1 MGFRNL
7 NTQEKIKRDPR
18 NIVPLVLNVRTE
30 YYTACPNPIVF
41 DIEVVSGNYREHYY
55 EWTIIDGPLGEFKP
69 NHRTLN
75 AVFVPLGAKERRVV
89 QLIVDKG
96 TEVEQQYIC
105 YLYDKATSFPEGI
118 LDESSSVFPFTNE
131 PSRAVS
137 IVDMNFVIDDLGL
150 FNEDLTQLEFGS
162 YGNIQYVNQ
171 DIWKVEI
178 FSYPNMTLVE
188 TVYYPSTAV
197 HGVQEGQRY
206 LAKTWYKYDRL
217 PPIYAWSFLTI
228 INVPVS
234 INLRALIIEDR
245 IDSIVLNT
253 SESILYNYLGNGTSI
268 VQYVENVDLYL
279 NYASSKRFIY
289 GMKWIEPWEE
299 EEQDPSL
306 IGKQAEELEAANNSP
321 RLQIKSSGSSIIT
334 LLDYKSGVIG

>member
-41 DIEVVSGNYREHYY
+41 DIEVVSGNYKEHQY
-55 EWTIIDGPLGEFKP
+55 EWTIIDGSLGKFKP

-75 AVFVPLGAKERRVV
+75 AVFDPLGTKERRIV
-89 QLIVDKG
+89 QLIVDKD

-118 LDESSSVFPFTNE
+118 LDESSSIFPFTNE

-137 IVDMNFVIDDLGL
+137 VVDMNFVIDDLGL
-150 FNEDLTQLEFGS
+150 FNQDLTQLEFGS

-171 DIWKVEI
+171 EVWKVEI
-178 FSYPNMTLVE
+178 FSYPDMTLIE
-188 TVYYPSTAV
+188 TVYYPSTTV
-197 HGVQEGQRY
+197 HAIQGGQRY
-206 LAKTWYKYDRL
+206 FVKTWYKYDRL
-217 PPIYAWSFLTI
+217 PPIYACNLLTV
-228 INVPVS
+228 INVPTSV
-234 INLRALIIEDR
+234 NLRALIVEDR
-245 IDSIVLNT
+245 IDFIRVNSSGAI
-253 SESILYNYLGNGTSI
+253 SYNYLGNGASI

-299 EEQDPSL
+299 EDQEQSL
-306 IGKQAEELEAANNSP
+306 IGKKAEELEAANNSP

>member
-7 NTQEKIKRDPR
+7 NIQEKIKRDSR

-41 DIEVVSGNYREHYY
+41 DIEVISGNRKEHQY
-55 EWTIIDGPLGEFKP
+55 EWTIIDGPPGKFKP

-75 AVFVPLGAKERRVV
+75 AVFDPLGAKERRIVR
-89 QLIVDKG
+89 LIVDKD
-96 TEVEQQYIC
+96 TEVEQEYIC
-105 YLYDKATSFPEGI
+105 YLYDKATSFPDGI
-118 LDESSSVFPFTNE
+118 LNESSSIFLFTNE
-131 PSRAVS
+131 PNRAVS
-137 IVDMNFVIDDLGL
+137 VVDMNFVIDDLGL
-150 FNEDLTQLEFGS
+150 FNQDLTQLEFGS

-178 FSYPNMTLVE
+178 FSYPDMTLIE
-188 TVYYPSTAV
+188 TVYHPSTTV
-197 HGVQEGQRY
+197 HTIQEGQKY
-206 LAKTWYKYDRL
+206 FVKTWYKYSRL
-217 PPIYAWSFLTI
+217 PPIYAWNFLTI
-228 INVPVS
+228 INIPAS

-245 IDSIVLNT
+245 VDFIRVNSSGSN
-253 SESILYNYLGNGTSI
+253 LYNYLGNGAGI

-279 NYASSKRFIY
+279 SYASSKRLIY

-299 EEQDPSL
+299 EDQEQSL
-306 IGKQAEELEAANNSP
+306 VGKKAEELEAANNSP

-334 LLDYKSGVIG
+334 LLDYKSGVVG

>member
-7 NTQEKIKRDPR
+7 NTQAKIKRDPR

-30 YYTACPNPIVF
+30 YYTACPNPIVL
-41 DIEVVSGNYREHYY
+41 DIEVVSGNYKEHQY
-55 EWTIIDGPLGEFKP
+55 EWTIVDGPLGKFKP

-75 AVFVPLGAKERRVV
+75 AVFDPLGTKERRII
-89 QLIVDKG
+89 QLIVDKD

-105 YLYDKATSFPEGI
+105 YLYDKATSSPEGI
-118 LDESSSVFPFTNE
+118 LDKGSSIFPFTNE

-137 IVDMNFVIDDLGL
+137 VVDMNFVIDDLGL

-171 DIWKVEI
+171 EIWKVEI
-178 FSYPNMTLVE
+178 FSYPDMTLIE
-188 TVYYPSTAV
+188 TVYYPSTTV
-197 HGVQEGQRY
+197 HAIQEGQRY
-206 LAKTWYKYDRL
+206 FVKTWYKYDRL
-217 PPIYAWSFLTI
+217 PPIYAWNFLTM
-228 INVPVS
+228 INVPTS
-234 INLRALIIEDR
+234 ANLRALIIEDR
-245 IDSIVLNT
+245 IDFIRVNS
-253 SESILYNYLGNGTSI
+253 SGAILYNYLGNGASI

-299 EEQDPSL
+299 EDQEQSL
-306 IGKQAEELEAANNSP
+306 IGKKAEELEAANNSP

-334 LLDYKSGVIG
+334 LLDHKSGVIG

>member
-7 NTQEKIKRDPR
+7 STQEKIKRNSR
-18 NIVPLVLNVRTE
+18 NVVPLVLNVRTE

-41 DIEVVSGNYREHYY
+41 DIEVVSGNYKEHQY
-55 EWTIIDGPLGEFKP
+55 EWTIVSGPFGKFKP

-75 AVFVPLGAKERRVV
+75 AVFDPLGTKERRIV
-89 QLIVDKG
+89 QLIVDKD

-105 YLYDKATSFPEGI
+105 YLYDKATSFPEGV
-118 LDESSSVFPFTNE
+118 LDKNSSIFPFTNE

-137 IVDMNFVIDDLGL
+137 VVDMNFVIDDLGL
-150 FNEDLTQLEFGS
+150 FNQDLTQLEFGS

-171 DIWKVEI
+171 DVWKVEI
-178 FSYPNMTLVE
+178 FSYPDMTLIE
-188 TVYYPSTAV
+188 TIYYPSTAV
-197 HGVQEGQRY
+197 HAIQKDQRY
-206 LAKTWYKYDRL
+206 LAKTWYKYDKL

-245 IDSIVLNT
+245 IDFIRVNSSGAI
-253 SESILYNYLGNGTSI
+253 SYDYLGNGTSI

-306 IGKQAEELEAANNSP
+306 IGKKAEELEAANNSP